1 MKNTWWMILTAVAIL
16 FSACAGPSKKPTSRN
31 RFGSGAAR
39 TSTHVEQDRQFVGE
53 PQPSPSPTSEPGTEA
68 QTTPSPNVERS
79 PAPTTSPPPPS
90 TTSAPSGEMP
100 YATPVPGK
108 PGLVTSP
115 FAPYAGYVDVRGYPP
130 GQEVKCPYTGKLFR
144 VP

>member
-1 MKNTWWMILTAVAIL
+1 M
-16 FSACAGPSKKPTSRN
+16 PTQI
-31 RFGSGAAR
+31 
-39 TSTHVEQDRQFVGE
+39 EQDNQFIGPPE
-53 PQPSPSPTSEPGTEA
+53 PSPSPSPAIQTETQQA
-68 QTTPSPNVERS
+68 PPSPSGEQS
-79 PAPTTSPPPPS
+79 PIPTTT
-90 TTSAPSGEMP
+90 TTSQEMP

>member
-1 MKNTWWMILTAVAIL
+1 MKNSWWMIVTAVVIL
-16 FSACAGPSKKPTSRN
+16 LSACAGPTKQTTNQN
-31 RFGSGAAR
+31 RFGSGATR
-39 TSTHVEQDRQFVGE
+39 TPSTAEQDAQFVGA
-53 PQPSPSPTSEPGTEA
+53 PPPSPSPTPQGN
-68 QTTPSPNVERS
+68 QTPPSSAIGAPSPTPSVT
-79 PAPTTSPPPPS
+79 TTS
-90 TTSAPSGEMP
+90 TQELP

-108 PGLVTSP
+108 SGLVTSP

>member
-1 MKNTWWMILTAVAIL
+1 MKNSWWMILSAVVIL
-16 FSACAGPSKKPTSRN
+16 FNACAGPTKRSTSQN
-31 RFGSGAAR
+31 RFGSGAATR
-39 TSTHVEQDRQFVGE
+39 GQGSTAEQDARFIGAQTTAA
-53 PQPSPSPTSEPGTEA
+53 PSPTPMVQGGQ
-68 QTTPSPNVERS
+68 QTTPTSSPTVSSS
-79 PAPTTSPPPPS
+79 PPVTTTS
-90 TTSAPSGEMP
+90 TSAPQEMP
-100 YATPVPGK
+100 YATPVAGK

>member
-1 MKNTWWMILTAVAIL
+1 MKNSWWMIVTTVVIL
-16 FSACAGPSKKPTSRN
+16 LSACAGPTKQTTSQN
-31 RFGSGAAR
+31 RFGSGATR
-39 TSTHVEQDRQFVGE
+39 TPSSAEQDAQFVGE
-53 PQPSPSPTSEPGTEA
+53 PPSPSPSPGTQESQISTGA
-68 QTTPSPNVERS
+68 PS
-79 PAPTTSPPPPS
+79 PAPSVTTTS
-90 TTSAPSGEMP
+90 TTSAQELP

>member
-1 MKNTWWMILTAVAIL
+1 MI
-16 FSACAGPSKKPTSRN
+16 FSAVVILLNGCAGQPAKQTQN
-31 RFGSGAAR
+31 RFGSGAGRVPSSA
-39 TSTHVEQDRQFVGE
+39 EQDAQFVGA
-53 PQPSPSPTSEPGTEA
+53 PPSPSPSPGSMPQDG
-68 QTTPSPNVERS
+68 QTVPPSSTLGAPSP
-79 PAPTTSPPPPS
+79 TPPPATTRAS
-90 TTSAPSGEMP
+90 TTTQEMP